1 MVDFD
6 SLYMVNDLTSLKVL
20 IMSYGGYRRNDSYG
34 PKPVESGKEYDVQI
48 TEISRKG
55 DGIARIQGFVIFVKN
70 GKVGQNAKI
79 RVVQVG
85 NRFATAEIVDG
96 SSAATP
102 PSSPP
107 ASSEATSSET
117 TTEQPTS

>member
-1 MVDFD
+1 MDHYLI
-6 SLYMVNDLTSLKVL
+6 SHKVL
-20 IMSYGGYRRNDSYG
+20 RMSYGGFRRNDNFG
-34 PKPVESGKEYDVQI
+34 PKPVETGKEYDVQI

-85 NRFATAEIVDG
+85 NRFATAEIVNGGGG
-96 SSAATP
+96 SSTSM
-102 PSSPP
+102 SS
-107 ASSEATSSET
+107 ASTTQSSSEAKS
-117 TTEQPTS
+117 

>member
-1 MVDFD
+1 
-6 SLYMVNDLTSLKVL
+6 
-20 IMSYGGYRRNDSYG
+20 MSYGGFRRNDNFG
-34 PKPVESGKEYDVQI
+34 PKPVETGKDYDVQI

-85 NRFATAEIVDG
+85 NRFATAEIVNG
-96 SSAATP
+96 GASSTS
-102 PSSPP
+102 SSP
-107 ASSEATSSET
+107 ASASTTESSSEQVTS
-117 TTEQPTS
+117 

>member
-1 MVDFD
+1 
-6 SLYMVNDLTSLKVL
+6 
-20 IMSYGGYRRNDSYG
+20 MSYGGFRRNDNFG
-34 PKPVESGKEYDVQI
+34 PKPVETGKEYDVQI

-85 NRFATAEIVDG
+85 NRFATAEIVEGASSVSNEDITA
-96 SSAATP
+96 SSAA
-102 PSSPP
+102 P
-107 ASSEATSSET
+107 ASEQSS
-117 TTEQPTS
+117 S

>member
-1 MVDFD
+1 
-6 SLYMVNDLTSLKVL
+6 
-20 IMSYGGYRRNDSYG
+20 MSYGGFRRNDNFG
-34 PKPVESGKEYDVQI
+34 PKPVETGKEYDVQI

-79 RVVQVG
+79 RVIQVG

-96 SSAATP
+96 ASGSTEEMA
-102 PSSPP
+102 PSS
-107 ASSEATSSET
+107 SSSSSSSPQA
-117 TTEQPTS
+117 TEQSGS

>member
-1 MVDFD
+1 MEH
-6 SLYMVNDLTSLKVL
+6 DLIPHKVL
-20 IMSYGGYRRNDSYG
+20 RMSYGGFRRNDNFG
-34 PKPVESGKEYDVQI
+34 PKPVETGKEYDVQI

-85 NRFATAEIVDG
+85 NRFATAEIVNGGG
-96 SSAATP
+96 SSTSM
-102 PSSPP
+102 SSTSTTQ
-107 ASSEATSSET
+107 SSNEVTS
-117 TTEQPTS
+117 